1 MRAVLRLSFF
11 LFLLGG
17 ALAVA
22 APQFP
27 ALTGRVV
34 DDAHI
39 LSPGT
44 VQTLDKM
51 LARRDSI
58 LPKGIGA
65 SYHTVFTRPVCHHS
79 TVSILAWHGLSSSYF
94 ETGEIAPPASMS
106 RRVLPGL
113 SQRLHCLDSN

>member
-1 MRAVLRLSFF
+1 LVIGEID
-11 LFLLGG
+11 LLLDE
-17 ALAVA
+17 ARDAE
-22 APQFP
+22 APF
-27 ALTGRVV
+27 RYI
-34 DDAHI
+34 D
-39 LSPGT
+39 PGNAREMEDREP
-44 VQTLDKM
+44 LDKV

-113 SQRLHCLDSN
+113 SRRLHCLDSN